1 MASTVGIESAQ
12 AEYHAPREN
21 HDNKEPATWPEP
33 GPNWDEAYDEWSFAW
48 PLHVYVFAAAY
59 LLISVVAIYIIFS
72 IYTAHQ
78 AESQDN
84 VSNRGRSGSTNPP
97 TPYGQSQDNVRER
110 SGLMT
115 AGPNTLPVRA
125 GSVSADRDRSG
136 SYQEGRK
143 GSSMEKT
150 TVALMLMVLS
160 FSLTRFLFLLL
171 DPYYSRGL
179 MPFLVTRLLFSLGL
193 PGFTASFSIMLLILI
208 DTTRLS
214 LGPPKFRKVSKST
227 RHHL

>member
-1 MASTVGIESAQ
+1 
-12 AEYHAPREN
+12 
-21 HDNKEPATWPEP
+21 
-33 GPNWDEAYDEWSFAW
+33 
-48 PLHVYVFAAAY
+48 
-59 LLISVVAIYIIFS
+59 
-72 IYTAHQ
+72 
-78 AESQDN
+78 
-84 VSNRGRSGSTNPP
+84 
-97 TPYGQSQDNVRER
+97 
-110 SGLMT
+110 
-115 AGPNTLPVRA
+115 
-125 GSVSADRDRSG
+125 
-136 SYQEGRK
+136 
-143 GSSMEKT
+143 MEKT